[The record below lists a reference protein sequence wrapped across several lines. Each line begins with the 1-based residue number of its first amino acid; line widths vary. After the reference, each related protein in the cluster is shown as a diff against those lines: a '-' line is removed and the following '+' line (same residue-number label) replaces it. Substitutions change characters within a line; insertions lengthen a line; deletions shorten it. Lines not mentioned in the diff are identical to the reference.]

1 MAGDIETVSVPIRPL
16 GAGGDEIVEVSET
29 VAIGDPTGRYWDDG
43 RNWRLFFRPRT
54 ASEARDLVRS
64 RDDVGHRRLVTRAG
78 VALIFIVT
86 LAAVAGFLGITN
98 STAPNA
104 HEDAVRLLI
113 LIVGAAI
120 GTVFG
125 AVVVANKDPA

>member
-1 MAGDIETVSVPIRPL
+1 MAGDIETVSVQIRPL
-16 GAGGDEIVEVSET
+16 GEGGDEIVEVSET
-29 VAIGDPTGRYWDDG
+29 IAIGEGSGRYLAAG
-43 RNWRLFFRPRT
+43 RGYKLFFNPRT
-54 ASEARDLVRS
+54 ASEARDLIRG
-64 RDDVGHRRLVTRAG
+64 RDDVGHRTLVTWAG
-78 VALIFIVT
+78 VILIFIVT
-86 LAAVAGFLGITN
+86 LAAIAGFLGITY
-98 STAPNA
+98 STAANA